1 MRINKRVIQAIS
13 EISRRALVPV
23 FFKATAAHA
32 TNLIKST
39 IALITILSLLNT
51 SHATDPELTKE
62 KSPTGVNA
70 KKQTA
75 TLTSLQVAPPIV
87 ELRSA
92 RDQQA
97 IVITA
102 HYSDGSTQ
110 DVTNLATMKL
120 DSKQSTTP
128 NVEYVNE
135 TFIPKSDGSSL
146 ATVSYSDFE
155 CTAEIRVSG
164 SSVQPPI
171 GFRNEVLTGLTRAGC
186 NTGKCHG
193 SASGKDGFRLSLFGY
208 DPSGDHYRL
217 TRERSGRRIQLAD
230 PKNSL
235 VVLKAI
241 GTVPHTG
248 GGPMDEGSEPY
259 EALVQWLHE
268 GAKPD
273 SENAIVPLGI
283 EVFPKKS
290 VFSKPE
296 GQQKLIVTARY
307 SDGSQRDVTTKAV
320 FLSNNDAAASVSE
333 YGMVEARGPGA
344 AFILARFDQFT
355 QGASIMV
362 RPDLEFEYPKM
373 PVSGMIDTLVDDRL
387 RFMHL
392 APSELAD
399 DEQFLRR
406 VSIDLIGLLPTPDE
420 YRAFMQDA
428 AENKRE
434 QLVDRLLERP
444 EVLDIWVMK
453 WAELLQIRT
462 SNGVSQKALRLY
474 DRWLRDAVHSGIT
487 IDKIVQMVLPASGG
501 SLENPPTNYYQTE
514 TTPQLLAENVAQV
527 FMGTRIQ
534 CAQCHNH
541 PFDRW
546 TMDDYYGFA
555 SFFSQV
561 GYKQAEDPRELTIYN
576 AAEGDMLHPIGNKK
590 VQPKFLGV
598 DMPTLEPGQD
608 FRKVLAN
615 WIASNENKAFSK
627 NIANIVWAHFF
638 GIGIVDPV
646 DDMRVSNP
654 PSNPELL
661 DYLGSRLVDHQFEI
675 KKLLREICLSRTYQ
689 TSTRRNESNQWD
701 EREFTHQKIRR
712 MRAEVLLDCI
722 SQATET
728 TDRLPGLPKGSRAVQ
743 VADGLAAHYFLTTF
757 GRSTRATPCTCEV
770 KTSPTLSQALHL
782 LNGET
787 TGGKI
792 KEGSVVGRM
801 FDSGRS
807 LEEVAREIYI
817 RCLTRQPT
825 DSEFKSIVDKLSSY
839 KEPRDGLEDLFWAV
853 LNSNEFVFNH

>member
-1 MRINKRVIQAIS
+1 MSIIKLDLKIQFLIAFTLL
-13 EISRRALVPV
+13 ALTSVGNAADPV
-23 FFKATAAHA
+23 LANEKGPLKVAPSSKTAM
-32 TNLIKST
+32 
-39 IALITILSLLNT
+39 
-51 SHATDPELTKE
+51 
-62 KSPTGVNA
+62 VV
-70 KKQTA
+70 
-75 TLTSLQVAPPIV
+75 SLQVEPASI

-97 IVITA
+97 IVVTA
-102 HYSDGSTQ
+102 HFSDGSTQ
-110 DVTNLATMKL
+110 DVTSLAISKL
-120 DSKQSTTP
+120 VPKQSSLLTT
-128 NVEYVNE
+128 EYVNE
-135 TFIPKSDGSSL
+135 TFIPKSDGATL
-146 ATVSYSDFE
+146 ATFSYSGFD
-155 CTAEIRVSG
+155 CTIEIVVSG
-164 SSVQPPI
+164 SKVQPPI
-171 GFRNEVLTGLTRAGC
+171 EFRNEVLSSLTRAGC

-208 DPSGDHYRL
+208 DPAGDYYRL
-217 TRERSGRRIQLAD
+217 TRERSGRRIHLAD

-235 VVLKAI
+235 VVHKAI
-241 GTVPHTG
+241 GSVPHTG
-248 GGPMDEGSEPY
+248 GGQIDEGSAAY
-259 EALVQWLHE
+259 EALLQWLHE

-273 SENAIVPLGI
+273 SHNAIIPIGI

-296 GQQKLIVTARY
+296 GQQKLVVTARY
-307 SDGSQRDVTTKAV
+307 SDGTYRDVTAKAV

-333 YGMVEARGPGA
+333 DGMVEARGPGA

-362 RPDLEFEYPKM
+362 RPDIDFEYPKM
-373 PVSGMIDTLVDDRL
+373 PISGRIDTLVDDRL

-406 VSIDLIGLLPTPDE
+406 VSIDLIGQLPTPEE
-420 YRAFMQDA
+420 YQLFIQDPSPS
-428 AENKRE
+428 KRE
-434 QLVDRLLERP
+434 RLIDRLLERP
-444 EVLDIWVMK
+444 ELLDIWVMK
-453 WAELLQIRT
+453 WAEMLQIRT
-462 SNGVSQKALRLY
+462 NNGVSQKALRLY
-474 DRWLRDAVHSGIT
+474 DRWLRDAVHSGTT

-527 FMGTRIQ
+527 FLGTRIQ

-576 AAEGDMLHPIGNKK
+576 AAEGEILHPLGNKT
-590 VQPKFLGV
+590 VQPKFLGG
-598 DMPTLEPGQD
+598 DMPKLEQGQD
-608 FRKVLAN
+608 YRKVLAS
-615 WIASNENKAFSK
+615 WIASKENNAFSK

-661 DYLGSRLVDHQFEI
+661 DYLGDRLIEHQFDI
-675 KKLLREICLSRTYQ
+675 KKLIREICLSRTYQ
-689 TSTRRNESNQWD
+689 TSTRRNQSNQWD

-712 MRAEVLLDCI
+712 MRSEVLLDCI

-743 VADGLAAHYFLTTF
+743 VADGLASHYFLTTF
-757 GRSTRATPCTCEV
+757 GRSNRATPCTCEV

-787 TGGKI
+787 TGGKVQ
-792 KEGSVVGRM
+792 EGNVVRRM
-801 FDSGRS
+801 LDSGNS
-807 LEEVAREIYI
+807 PEEVARGIYV
-817 RCLTRQPT
+817 RCLSRQPT
-825 DSEFKSIVDKLSSY
+825 DLELKSISEKLSSY
-839 KEPRDGLEDLFWAV
+839 SEPRDGLEDLFWAV